1 MSSEPERR
9 EKASIRLAL
18 LQMCSVEPDTIND
31 LDQKEE
37 GVGGSTM
44 ALLECF
50 KSLDSGV
57 TWRKLENGVS
67 DQGRLLKKKSP
78 DNRNLKESWTQ
89 LESSWS

>member
-1 MSSEPERR
+1 
-9 EKASIRLAL
+9 
-18 LQMCSVEPDTIND
+18 MCSTEPDTIND

-44 ALLECF
+44 ALLESF

-57 TWRKLENGVS
+57 TWRKLENRVS
-67 DQGRLLKKKSP
+67 DQGRLLKKNSP

>member
-1 MSSEPERR
+1 M
-9 EKASIRLAL
+9 
-18 LQMCSVEPDTIND
+18 EPDTIND

-67 DQGRLLKKKSP
+67 DQGRLLKKKP
-78 DNRNLKESWTQ
+78 
-89 LESSWS
+89 

>member
-1 MSSEPERR
+1 
-9 EKASIRLAL
+9 
-18 LQMCSVEPDTIND
+18 MCSTEPDTIND

-57 TWRKLENGVS
+57 TWRKLENRVS
-67 DQGRLLKKKSP
+67 DQGRLLKKNSP

>member
-1 MSSEPERR
+1 
-9 EKASIRLAL
+9 
-18 LQMCSVEPDTIND
+18 
-31 LDQKEE
+31 
-37 GVGGSTM
+37 M

-57 TWRKLENGVS
+57 TWRKLENRVS
-67 DQGRLLKKKSP
+67 DQGRLLKKNSP

>member
-1 MSSEPERR
+1 
-9 EKASIRLAL
+9 
-18 LQMCSVEPDTIND
+18 MCSVEPDTIND